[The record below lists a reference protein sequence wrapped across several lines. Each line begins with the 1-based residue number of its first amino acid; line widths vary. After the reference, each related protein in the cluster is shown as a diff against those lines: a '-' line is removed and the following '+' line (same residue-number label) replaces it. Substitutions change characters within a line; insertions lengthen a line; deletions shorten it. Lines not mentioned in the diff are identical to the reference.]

1 MLKANCAEPMIE
13 LRASDA
19 FDKACTA
26 DQRVSAGKG
35 LAQTANTFSLL
46 DCRKA
51 KWWCHT
57 RKQTA

>member
-1 MLKANCAEPMIE
+1 MIE